1 MVGLFK
7 SKGITETDVREA
19 LESVHDPV
27 SGRDV
32 VSAGLLQG
40 ITVTGGRVAVSIEVD
55 PLRAEAMEPVRQACE
70 AALRALPGVE
80 SASAVLTA
88 ESRSAPE
95 PPAPEPAKPP
105 PELAKPPPP
114 PSPKPIPGVAAIVA
128 VASGK
133 GGVGKST
140 VAVNLALGLKTLGR
154 KVGILDADI
163 YGPSLPRML
172 ALTDKPESPDG
183 KVILPME
190 KYGLEC
196 MSIGFMVEEGTATIW
211 RGPMATNALRQM
223 LSGVLWGD
231 LDVLV
236 VDLPPGT
243 GDVHL
248 TMVQQV
254 PITGA
259 VIVSTPQDIALV
271 DARKGMAMFAKVGV
285 PVFGVIENMSYFTCP
300 HCGERSEIFS
310 HGGARRWA
318 EEHGTPFLG
327 EIPLHMAIRETS
339 DAGEPIVVS
348 RADSPEAR
356 ALMAIASAVAGK
368 IDLALGAET
377 TAAAE

>member
-1 MVGLFK
+1 MVSLFK
-7 SKGITETDVREA
+7 SRKIDENDVRKA
-19 LESVHDPV
+19 LQTVRDPV
-27 SGRDV
+27 SGRDI

-40 ITVTGGRVAVSIEVD
+40 ITVTGGRVAVAIEVD
-55 PLRAEAMEPVRQACE
+55 RQRAEAMEPVRQACE
-70 AALRALPGVE
+70 AALRDLPGVE
-80 SASAVLTA
+80 SVSAVLTA
-88 ESRSAPE
+88 ESRTAP
-95 PPAPEPAKPP
+95 PPAPEPEKPSV
-105 PELAKPPPP
+105 LAKPPPP

-140 VAVNLALGLKTLGR
+140 VAVNLALGLKALGR

-172 ALTDKPESPDG
+172 GLKGPPECPDG
-183 KVILPME
+183 KMILPME

-223 LSGVLWGD
+223 LSGVLWGK

-271 DARKGMAMFAKVGV
+271 DARKGMSMFAKVGV
-285 PVFGVIENMSYFTCP
+285 PVFGVIENMSYFACP

-318 EEHGTPFLG
+318 EEHGTAFLG

-339 DAGEPIVVS
+339 DAGEPIVIS
-348 RADSPEAR
+348 RADSPEAA
-356 ALMAIASAVAGK
+356 ALIAVASAVAGK

-377 TAAAE
+377 TAAAQ